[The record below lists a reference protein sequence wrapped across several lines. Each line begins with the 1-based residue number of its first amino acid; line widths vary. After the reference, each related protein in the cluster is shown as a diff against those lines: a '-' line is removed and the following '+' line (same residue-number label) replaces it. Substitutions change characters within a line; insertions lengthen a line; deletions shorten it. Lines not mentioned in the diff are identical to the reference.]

1 MYVKT
6 MSTLWLQTR
15 LAIAIAAMFALIY
28 GFITLIAYLLGFAYP
43 LPLAIIALLIVLVQY
58 LTGPKMVEISMRV
71 RYIKREDNPKLYG
84 MVEHLASEAKLPMP
98 KVGISQIKVPN
109 AFAFGRSRK
118 DGRVCVTA
126 GLLERLNEEEMEAV
140 LGHEMSHLRHRDMVV
155 ITTLSVVPLICYI
168 AFWSFLWG
176 RGRRNEGVIIAII
189 AFFLYLLTN
198 LIVLYVSR
206 IREYYADYGSVEL
219 TGKPYALAS
228 ALYRITLDTT
238 RVDAKELKKVE
249 GSKAFLATDPSTAR
263 RDIMDLREADL
274 NLDGHLDMYEVEKF
288 ARSAKVKTT
297 DKILEIVSSH
307 PNVVGR
313 IKKLVSIK

>member
-1 MYVKT
+1 